1 MDQEQGFLIRKKK
14 CQKDYPQ
21 DLSGLLR
28 RTGQV
33 NLTISVI
40 MSFNVLPR
48 ACRITVIANQRVL
61 GVNLN
66 ILGGIGTCQL
76 PFSSNEGKVSWW
88 GTHPHIS
95 YLRNILELY
104 M

>member
-76 PFSSNEGKVSWW
+76 PFSSNEYSNHVTIWLS
-88 GTHPHIS
+88 
-95 YLRNILELY
+95 
-104 M
+104 